1 MLDKLLQW
9 SLRILV
15 LLASVAMTAMI
26 VVVVM
31 DVAGRNLFDAPL
43 TGAYELVEFCM
54 GVLCPVSVVFCISRN
69 EDICVDL
76 VYVRLGLKAK
86 KAVRLFANIF
96 VTAVSVALMGQSW
109 YLVRDILDMGVSTAL
124 LGVAM
129 WPVAVLVLLSFV
141 IMVPVQV
148 RFLLRSFRTVDE
160 EEDIG

>member
-15 LLASVAMTAMI
+15 FLASVAMTTMI
-26 VVVVM
+26 MVVVV

-76 VYVRLGLKAK
+76 VYDRLSLKAR
-86 KAVRLFANIF
+86 KAARLFANAF
-96 VTAVSVALMGQSW
+96 VTAVSIALMWQSW
-109 YLVRDILDMGVSTAL
+109 HLVQDIVGMGVATAL

-141 IMVPVQV
+141 IMVPVQT

-160 EEDIG
+160 EENKG